1 MKLGDEGLEPPHVF
15 GVKNA
20 DRVRGDAESDAS
32 AEARGGGDVLLADDD
47 AGLAAIV
54 AALPKL
60 SADAL
65 LAVWEFVDRQLGVK
79 VGEAVATDREA

>member
-1 MKLGDEGLEPPHVF
+1 MVGDEGLEPPHVF
-15 GVKNA
+15 RGKNA

-54 AALPKL
+54 AALPML

-65 LAVWEFVDRQLGVK
+65 RAVLGFVERQLGTV
-79 VGEAVATDREA
+79 AVADREG